1 VGLIVLL
8 FTDGRKFE
16 SVRGIGLL
24 FSLIAFLFSVIVVFA
39 YQGSGVPQGGF
50 SLIENIQWFAIP
62 GTSLVVKYH
71 LGVDG
76 ISVPMV
82 LLTGLLSVCA
92 AGASWNI
99 KDRAKEYWIFF
110 LLLQVGMYG
119 TFVALDL
126 FLFYIFWELV
136 LVPMYFL
143 IGIWGGPR
151 REYAAL
157 KFFLYTFAGSVLM
170 LIAFLALYFKQGTFQ
185 FPELAAR
192 AGELSPRFQLL
203 IFLALFIGFAIKVP
217 VFPFHTWLP
226 DAHVEAP
233 TPISVILAGVLLKMG
248 TYGFFRFSFPLAPDM
263 AHHDGILMF
272 LAILGV
278 VGIVYAA
285 FVAFAQQD
293 FKKLVAYS
301 SVSHMGFVLLGL
313 SGMTIMGL
321 SGAYFQSFSHGL
333 LSGAMFLLVGVL
345 YDRTHTRDLNAFGG
359 LLAKVPIYGGIL
371 FLFALGS
378 LGLPGLSGFIGE
390 FLVLFGAFE
399 SFPWLVAISGIG
411 IVMTA
416 AYILMMIRK
425 ILMGPLNE
433 KWAALP
439 EINAR
444 EIWILVPLGVATL
457 VLGLYPKL
465 LTNISDPSL
474 DHQILRRVGVEAPIP
489 RVDEVALEAFAIAEA
504 AAQFPA
510 ADDQH

>member
-1 VGLIVLL
+1 
-8 FTDGRKFE
+8 
-16 SVRGIGLL
+16 
-24 FSLIAFLFSVIVVFA
+24 
-39 YQGSGVPQGGF
+39 
-50 SLIENIQWFAIP
+50 
-62 GTSLVVKYH
+62 
-71 LGVDG
+71 
-76 ISVPMV
+76 
-82 LLTGLLSVCA
+82 
-92 AGASWNI
+92 
-99 KDRAKEYWIFF
+99 
-110 LLLQVGMYG
+110 
-119 TFVALDL
+119 
-126 FLFYIFWELV
+126 
-136 LVPMYFL
+136 
-143 IGIWGGPR
+143 
-151 REYAAL
+151 
-157 KFFLYTFAGSVLM
+157 
-170 LIAFLALYFKQGTFQ
+170 
-185 FPELAAR
+185 
-192 AGELSPRFQLL
+192 
-203 IFLALFIGFAIKVP
+203 
-217 VFPFHTWLP
+217 
-226 DAHVEAP
+226 
-233 TPISVILAGVLLKMG
+233 
-248 TYGFFRFSFPLAPDM
+248 
-263 AHHDGILMF
+263 
-272 LAILGV
+272 
-278 VGIVYAA
+278 
-285 FVAFAQQD
+285 
-293 FKKLVAYS
+293 
-301 SVSHMGFVLLGL
+301 
-313 SGMTIMGL
+313 MTIMGL